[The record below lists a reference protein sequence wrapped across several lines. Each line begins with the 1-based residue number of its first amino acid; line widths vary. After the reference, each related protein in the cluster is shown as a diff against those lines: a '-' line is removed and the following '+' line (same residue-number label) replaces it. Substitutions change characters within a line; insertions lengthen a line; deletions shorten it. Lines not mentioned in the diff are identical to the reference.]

1 MSSSCVPRSVISPSF
16 STTIWS
22 AFFTVLRRCA
32 TMTTVLSL
40 KNLSRFSC
48 ITFSLSVSSAFV
60 ASSKTGNRDYGK
72 WRAIRMRCFCPWLN
86 PCPVLPI
93 LVLYFKG
100 KDSMNSRIFAISTAY
115 SRRSLSIMLPSGAM
129 LLAMVSPNMNPSCI
143 TTPQCLRHSLK
154 LIFVATDCLSSP
166 LLRWE
171 DRIRASVLSALFS
184 HCR

>member
-1 MSSSCVPRSVISPSF
+1 M
-16 STTIWS
+16 
-22 AFFTVLRRCA
+22 A
-32 TMTTVLSL
+32 
-40 KNLSRFSC
+40 
-48 ITFSLSVSSAFV
+48 
-60 ASSKTGNRDYGK
+60 
-72 WRAIRMRCFCPWLN
+72 RAIRMRCFCPWLN

-171 DRIRASVLSALFS
+171 DRIRASVYQRCFPTAAEAHDGGSLSGWYVQ
-184 HCR
+184 R